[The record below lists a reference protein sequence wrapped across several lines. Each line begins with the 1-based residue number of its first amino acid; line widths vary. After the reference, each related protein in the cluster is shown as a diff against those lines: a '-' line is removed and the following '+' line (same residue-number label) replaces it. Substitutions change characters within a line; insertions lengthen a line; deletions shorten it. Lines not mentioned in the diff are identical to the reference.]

1 MNRTV
6 NRFSFYALVIF
17 FFSLPWQDIVRLPGG
32 SFFSA
37 SRLVGL
43 ILIVAGLGVTLR
55 RGTLKLRVPA
65 VTTVL
70 TVMFALWAT
79 CGTLWSTGSHNGA
92 ALLALTYVQL
102 AVMALLIWQL
112 CRNLQ
117 DHRTLLQAYV
127 LGAYIVAGQIA
138 LQYLTHPFVPNSTQS
153 MERYTGLGGN
163 PNGVAAA
170 VALALP
176 IAWYLG
182 HFWARGLLRWL
193 NYLYLPLAIFAIILT
208 ASRGGFLVALLGL
221 MVVPLTFRQ
230 LPIRA
235 RVTTFV
241 FALLS
246 VGVIATAVPLA
257 NFSRIAQTSSEIS
270 DGDVSNRGVIWKAAL
285 QLYTESPVLGIGTGS
300 FLSAVGTVL
309 GYRIPAHN
317 AFLLVLVEMGIIG
330 FLLFT
335 VNFLVVLRPLLQL
348 RGPEKM
354 FYLCLWLALV
364 VSMLPSN
371 VEDSQ
376 YVWGFLTLMAT
387 RQAYTLRLAGLEAQ
401 TDADDQK
408 PTTVKRPVHNL

>member
-6 NRFSFYALVIF
+6 NRLSFYALVIF
-17 FFSLPWQDIVRLPGG
+17 FFSLPWQDIVKLPG
-32 SFFSA
+32 SNIFSV

-43 ILIVAGLGVTLR
+43 VLVIAGLGVTLQ
-55 RGTLKLRVPA
+55 RGTLRLRVPA

-70 TVMFALWAT
+70 TVMFALWAV
-79 CGTLWSTGSHNGA
+79 CGSLWSSGGRSSTTV
-92 ALLALTYVQL
+92 LALTYVQL

-112 CRNLQ
+112 CRTLQ

-138 LQYLTHPFVPNSTQS
+138 VQYLTHPFAPNSTQS

-163 PNGVAAA
+163 PNNTAAA

-208 ASRGGFLVALLGL
+208 ASRGGFLVALVGL

-230 LPIRA
+230 LPPRA

-246 VGVIATAVPLA
+246 VGIIVTVVPLA

-270 DGDVSNRGVIWKAAL
+270 DGNVSNRGVIWKAGL
-285 QLYTESPVLGIGTGS
+285 QLYTESPVIGIGTGS
-300 FLSAVGTVL
+300 FLSAVGPVL

-335 VNFLVVLRPLLQL
+335 VNFLVVLWPLLRL
-348 RGPEKM
+348 RGPEKLL
-354 FYLCLWLALV
+354 YLCLWLALV

-387 RQAYTLRLAGLEAQ
+387 RQAYTLRLSGLNSRM
-401 TDADDQK
+401 DADNQE
-408 PTTVKRPVHNL
+408 PTTVKRPVHSL

>member
-1 MNRTV
+1 MRHTV
-6 NRFSFYALVIF
+6 NRFSFYAIVVF
-17 FFSLPWQDIVRLPGG
+17 FFSLPLQDIVHLPG
-32 SFFSA
+32 SNVLSV
-37 SRLVGL
+37 SRVVGL
-43 ILIVAGLGVTLR
+43 ILVVAGLGVTLR
-55 RGTLKLRVPA
+55 RGTLRLRVPA

-70 TVMFALWAT
+70 TVMFALWAV
-79 CGTLWSTGSHNGA
+79 CGSLWSRGNHSGA
-92 ALLALTYVQL
+92 VFQAAIYVQL

-112 CRNLQ
+112 CRNRQ

-127 LGAYIVAGQIA
+127 IGAYVVAGQIA

-182 HFWARGLLRWL
+182 HFWARGLLQWL
-193 NYLYLPLAIFAIILT
+193 NYLYIPLGIFAIILT
-208 ASRGGFLVALLGL
+208 ASRGGFLVASVGL

-230 LPIRA
+230 LPNRA
-235 RVTTFV
+235 RVTTIV
-241 FALLS
+241 FAILA
-246 VGVIATAVPLA
+246 VGMIATAVPVA
-257 NFSRIAQTSSEIS
+257 NFARIAQTSSELS
-270 DGDVSNRGVIWKAAL
+270 DGDVSSRGVIWQAGFK
-285 QLYTESPVLGIGTGS
+285 LYTESPIVGIGTGS
-300 FLSAVGTVL
+300 FPSAVETLL

-317 AFLLVLVEMGIIG
+317 AFLLVLIELGAIG

-335 VNFLVVLRPLLQL
+335 INFVVVLRPLLQL
-348 RGPEKM
+348 QGPEKM

-371 VEDSQ
+371 VEDAQ

-387 RQAYTLRLAGLEAQ
+387 RQAYTLRLAGLEPQ
-401 TDADDQK
+401 PNADDRER
-408 PTTVKRPVHNL
+408 PTVKQPVRGL

>member
-1 MNRTV
+1 MNQTV

-17 FFSLPWQDIVRLPGG
+17 FFSLPWQGIVKLPG
-32 SFFSA
+32 SNVFSV

-43 ILIVAGLGVTLR
+43 VLVIAGLGVTLR

-70 TVMFALWAT
+70 TVTFALWAV
-79 CGTLWSTGSHNGA
+79 CGTLWSRSSHSGA
-92 ALLALTYVQL
+92 VLQAAIYVQL
-102 AVMALLIWQL
+102 AVMVLLIWQL

-138 LQYLTHPFVPNSTQS
+138 VQYLTHPFAPNSTQS

-163 PNGVAAA
+163 PNNVAAA

-208 ASRGGFLVALLGL
+208 ASRGGFLIALVGL

-230 LPIRA
+230 LPTRA
-235 RVTTFV
+235 KVTTFV

-335 VNFLVVLRPLLQL
+335 VNFLVVLRPLLRL

-401 TDADDQK
+401 TDADDQE
-408 PTTVKRPVHNL
+408 PTTVKRPVHSL

>member
-1 MNRTV
+1 MQTV

-17 FFSLPWQDIVRLPGG
+17 FFSLPWQDVIKLPGS
-32 SFFSA
+32 SFFSV
-37 SRLVGL
+37 SRVVGL
-43 ILIVAGLGVTLR
+43 VLVVAGLGVTLR

-70 TVMFALWAT
+70 TVMFALWAV
-79 CGTLWSTGSHNGA
+79 CGTLWSRGSHSGA
-92 ALLALTYVQL
+92 VLQAAIYVQL
-102 AVMALLIWQL
+102 AVMVLLTWQL

-127 LGAYIVAGQIA
+127 IGAYIVAGQIA
-138 LQYLTHPFVPNSTQS
+138 VQYLTNPFVPNSTQS

-163 PNGVAAA
+163 PNGVAAT

-208 ASRGGFLVALLGL
+208 ASRGGFLIAAVGL

-230 LPIRA
+230 LPTKA
-235 RVTTFV
+235 RVATIV

-270 DGDVSNRGVIWKAAL
+270 DGDVSNRGVIWQAGL
-285 QLYTESPVLGIGTGS
+285 QLYTQSPVVGIGTGS
-300 FLSAVGTVL
+300 FLSAVGSVL

-317 AFLLVLVEMGIIG
+317 AFLLVLIELGVVG

-335 VNFLVVLRPLLQL
+335 LNFLVVLWPLLRLQ
-348 RGPEKM
+348 GPEKM
-354 FYLCLWLALV
+354 FYLCFWLALV

-371 VEDSQ
+371 VEDAQ

-387 RQAYTLRLAGLEAQ
+387 RQAYTLRLSGLGAQ
-401 TDADDQK
+401 GAEGQE
-408 PTTVKRPVHNL
+408 PEPLRVKRPVHSL

>member
-1 MNRTV
+1 
-6 NRFSFYALVIF
+6 
-17 FFSLPWQDIVRLPGG
+17 
-32 SFFSA
+32 
-37 SRLVGL
+37 
-43 ILIVAGLGVTLR
+43 
-55 RGTLKLRVPA
+55 
-65 VTTVL
+65 
-70 TVMFALWAT
+70 MFALWAV
-79 CGTLWSTGSHNGA
+79 CGSLWSGGGRSGA
-92 ALLALTYVQL
+92 TLLALTYVQL

-112 CRNLQ
+112 CRNVQ

-138 LQYLTHPFVPNSTQS
+138 VQYLTHPFVPNSTQS

-163 PNGVAAA
+163 PNNTAAA

-193 NYLYLPLAIFAIILT
+193 NYLYVPLGIFAIILT
-208 ASRGGFLVALLGL
+208 ASRGGFLVALVGL

-230 LPIRA
+230 LPTRA
-235 RVTTFV
+235 RITTIV
-241 FALLS
+241 FAILA

-257 NFSRIAQTSSEIS
+257 NFSRIAQTSSELS
-270 DGDVSNRGVIWKAAL
+270 DGNVSSRGVIWQAGL
-285 QLYTESPVLGIGTGS
+285 QLYMRSPFVGIGTGS
-300 FLSAVGTVL
+300 FLSAVEPLL

-317 AFLLVLVEMGIIG
+317 AFLLVLVELGVVG

-335 VNFLVVLRPLLQL
+335 VNFFVVLRPLLRLQ
-348 RGPEKM
+348 GPEKM

-371 VEDSQ
+371 VEDAQ

-387 RQAYTLRLAGLEAQ
+387 RQAYTLRLSGLEAE
-401 TDADDQK
+401 TSADSRE
-408 PTTVKRPVHNL
+408 PAAVKQPVHNL